1 MNMRI
6 KYLSGIHIAVL
17 LFGLAGLFGK
27 LIAASP
33 VTIVFGRTAFASV
46 VLWVVIRRYRIGLKF
61 QDRRDICGFLL
72 MGMLLAIHWLTFFYS
87 IQVSTVAIGLL
98 TYSSFPVFVTLC
110 EPLFFRSRLKTVDVI
125 TALIVMA
132 GMIVI
137 IPVFDIRN
145 NIMQGVLYG
154 LISGWTFAL
163 LTIFNKK
170 YISVYPALKIA
181 FYQDFTACL
190 ILLPVIIIQ
199 APRLSI
205 NDVGYLAILG
215 ILCTALAHTLFIHS
229 IKHIRAYTAGIIA
242 SLEPVYGILLAILV
256 LGEYPQLRTV
266 IGGLLILGTVS
277 WVTLRSD

>member
-1 MNMRI
+1 MTTRI
-6 KYLSGIHIAVL
+6 KHLSGIHIAVL

-46 VLWVVIRRYRIGLKF
+46 VLWIVIKRYRISLKF
-61 QDRRDICGFLL
+61 QNRRDISGFLL
-72 MGMLLAIHWLTFFYS
+72 MGTLLAVHWLTFFYS

-110 EPLFFRSRLKTVDVI
+110 EPLFTKCRLKTVDVI

-170 YISVYPALKIA
+170 YTSVYPALKIA
-181 FYQDFTACL
+181 FYQDLTACL

-199 APRLSI
+199 TPRIAI
-205 NDVGYLAILG
+205 NDFAYIAFLG
-215 ILCTALAHTLFIHS
+215 IICTALAHTLFIHS
-229 IKHIRAYTAGIIA
+229 MKHIRAYTAGIIA
-242 SLEPVYGILLAILV
+242 SLEPVYGILLAIFV
-256 LGEYPQLRTV
+256 LEEYPQLRTV
-266 IGGLLILGTVS
+266 IGGLLILGTVF

>member
-1 MNMRI
+1 M
-6 KYLSGIHIAVL
+6 L

-27 LIAASP
+27 LIEASP

-46 VLWVVIRRYRIGLKF
+46 VLWIVIRRYRISLKF
-61 QDRRDICGFLL
+61 QARRDISGFLL
-72 MGMLLAIHWLTFFYS
+72 MGMLLAVHWLTFFYS

-110 EPLFFRSRLKTVDVI
+110 EPLFFKSRLKTVDVI

-137 IPVFDIRN
+137 IPKFDIRD

-181 FYQDFTACL
+181 FYQDLIACL

-199 APRLSI
+199 APRIAMSDFAYI
-205 NDVGYLAILG
+205 AFLG
-215 ILCTALAHTLFIHS
+215 IICTALAHTLFIHS
-229 IKHIRAYTAGIIA
+229 MKHIRAYTAGIIA
-242 SLEPVYGILLAILV
+242 SLEPVYGILPAILV

-266 IGGLLILGTVS
+266 IGGLLILGTVF

>member
-1 MNMRI
+1 M
-6 KYLSGIHIAVL
+6 L

-46 VLWVVIRRYRIGLKF
+46 VLWIVIRRYRIGLKF
-61 QDRRDICGFLL
+61 QDRRDIYGFLL
-72 MGMLLAIHWLTFFYS
+72 MGMLLAVHWLTFFYS
-87 IQVSTVAIGLL
+87 IQISTVAIGLL

-110 EPLFFRSRLKTVDVI
+110 EPLFFKSRLKTVDVI

-137 IPVFDIRN
+137 IPKFDIRN
-145 NIMQGVLYG
+145 NITQGVLCG

-170 YISVYPALKIA
+170 YTSVYPALKIA

-190 ILLPVIIIQ
+190 ILLPLIIIQ
-199 APRLSI
+199 APRI
-205 NDVGYLAILG
+205 AMNDFAYIVFLG
-215 ILCTALAHTLFIHS
+215 IICTALAHTLFIHS
-229 IKHIRAYTAGIIA
+229 MKHIRAYTAGIIA

-266 IGGLLILGTVS
+266 IGGLLILGTVF